1 MAEITAS
8 MVMALRAKT
17 DAPMMDCKKA
27 LTEADGDSQ
36 RAEEILRVRFGNK
49 ASKASSRIAAEGA
62 VSAFISNDGKQ
73 GCLIEINSETD
84 FCAKN
89 EEFQQF
95 GSVLAKAVVDSNPSS
110 VEELALVTAEGKT
123 IEEMR
128 TGLIGKIGENITPRR
143 FQLLQAKGSL
153 YAYLHGAKI
162 GVILDLEGGNEE
174 LGKDIAM
181 HIAAAKPKA
190 IDQSGVDSELI
201 ETERRVAI
209 EKAKEAGKPED
220 MLEKIATGTVN
231 KFLKEVTLLNQAF
244 VKDDKLS
251 IQDLLKKSDAT
262 VHAFTMY
269 SVGEGIEKKQEDFA
283 AEVAAASKV

>member
-110 VEELALVTAEGKT
+110 VEELALVTVEGKT

-143 FQLLQAKGSL
+143 FQ
-153 YAYLHGAKI
+153 
-162 GVILDLEGGNEE
+162 
-174 LGKDIAM
+174 
-181 HIAAAKPKA
+181 
-190 IDQSGVDSELI
+190 
-201 ETERRVAI
+201 
-209 EKAKEAGKPED
+209 
-220 MLEKIATGTVN
+220 
-231 KFLKEVTLLNQAF
+231 
-244 VKDDKLS
+244 
-251 IQDLLKKSDAT
+251 
-262 VHAFTMY
+262 
-269 SVGEGIEKKQEDFA
+269 
-283 AEVAAASKV
+283 